1 MMQRY
6 YSSLFTTIVL
16 LVLLAACGPPQG
28 APATTTR
35 QLQPL
40 DGVIVDDQDP
50 GMELNGIWREVELDG
65 AHGERCVWA
74 PMNPIVP
81 NEFGYT
87 MYDSSLSAYA
97 YVHPELSRA
106 GTYEIFAHWCAPPEA
121 MSGGQ
126 QLATMSEIEVHPT
139 RGRVAYVPVQVN
151 MTQAGDEWHSLGRFY
166 LEEDG
171 MLIVSNAEGK
181 NNGAVVVDAFRF
193 VFRTA
198 EREATRSFG
207 PPVPPPQPSPTP

>member
-1 MMQRY
+1 MQRKF
-6 YSSLFTTIVL
+6 SGLFTTIVL
-16 LVLLAACGPPQG
+16 LAFLAACGPSDG

-35 QLQPL
+35 QPQPL

-50 GMELNGIWREVELDG
+50 GMELNGIWREVDVDG
-65 AHGERCVWA
+65 AYGEHCVWA
-74 PMNPIVP
+74 PLNPTVP

-87 MYDSSLSAYA
+87 MYDSSLAAYA
-97 YVHPELSRA
+97 YVRPELPQA

-126 QLATMSEIEVHPT
+126 QLATLSEIEVHPT
-139 RGRVAYVPVQVN
+139 RGRVAYVPVQAN
-151 MTQAGDEWHSLGRFY
+151 MAQAGGGWHSLGRFY

-171 MLIVSNAEGK
+171 SLIVSNAEGD

-207 PPVPPPQPSPTP
+207 PPVTPPQPSATP